1 MVILDCYSKV
11 LTSKDP
17 ESLVEVFLET
27 LAETNR
33 TYDFFVDWQKVHQN
47 VDSLK
52 VELAILSSI
61 VGSTQPEDELRSL
74 LRRYP
79 EATRAIPIL
88 VAVRE
93 QRFKVLEDVGAA
105 FQYSEFDFR
114 ALPLNNEDI
123 EKIVKFCSRTG
134 IPNLLG
140 SIKILHDYVYG
151 VEVGLDSNARKNRS
165 GKAMENLIY
174 PILAS
179 LAGERKDV
187 TVVSEKKF
195 SYVEREFGRT
205 VPGGL
210 RDRRFDIVVLAHR
223 WQANI
228 ETNFYA
234 GTGSKPQ
241 EIVDAYLNR
250 QRELRL
256 ANWKFIWITDGFGWS
271 GGANQLRKACLE
283 MDYILNAHFV
293 RQGILKDILNSFD

>member
-1 MVILDCYSKV
+1 MAILDCYSKI
-11 LTSKDP
+11 LTSKEP
-17 ESLVEVFLET
+17 ESLVGVFLDT

-33 TYDFFVDWQKVHQN
+33 TYDFFVDWRKVRQN

-52 VELAILSSI
+52 VELAILGSI
-61 VGSTQPEDELRSL
+61 VGAKQPEDELRSL

-79 EATRAIPIL
+79 ETARAIPIL

-105 FQYSEFDFR
+105 SQYSEFDFGKS
-114 ALPLNNEDI
+114 PVNDEDI

-140 SIKILHDYVYG
+140 SIKMLHDYVYG

-174 PILAS
+174 PILDV
-179 LAGERKDV
+179 LAREREDV

-195 SYVEREFGRT
+195 SHMEREFGRT
-205 VPGGL
+205 IPSGL
-210 RDRRFDIVVLAHR
+210 RDRRFDIVVLAPR

-234 GTGSKPQ
+234 GSGSKPQ
-241 EIVDAYLNR
+241 EIVDSYLNR
-250 QRELRL
+250 QRELRS
-256 ANWKFIWITDGFGWS
+256 ANWKFIWITDGFGWTS
-271 GGANQLRKACLE
+271 GANQLRKACLE
-283 MDYILNAHFV
+283 LDYILNTHFV